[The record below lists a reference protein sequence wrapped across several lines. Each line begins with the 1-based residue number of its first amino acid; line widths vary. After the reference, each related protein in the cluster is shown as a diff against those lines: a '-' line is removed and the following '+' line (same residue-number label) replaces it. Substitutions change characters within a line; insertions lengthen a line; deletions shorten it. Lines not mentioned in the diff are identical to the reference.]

1 MPNPFSIIP
10 QKVLRNKDLKDN
22 ELRLLCVLSTYV
34 NADLLCYPSYTTL
47 AESCGCSR
55 LTVIRILAKLCR
67 LGYVSKMPTKRQ
79 DGGYGS
85 NVYYINYNPTPPS
98 ITTDTSPSI
107 TTDTSPSITTDTS
120 PSITTDTSLVSPL
133 IPAKELNPYELNINP
148 KGFEKSARKRARIR
162 EENKLKAEQRR
173 LDQTLTDDDKAVFSA
188 LEEALVCEIGDNT
201 QKALNLVSIKKIAF
215 KRYAFVAGSDFIAR
229 RLEEIGFWKALNA
242 VMYVFRDAKVR
253 IIKNG
258 NCQGVDIKQLFEKEK
273 VA

>member
-22 ELRLLCVLSTYV
+22 ELRLLCVLATYV
-34 NADLLCYPSYTTL
+34 NDDLVCYPSYATL
-47 AESCGCSR
+47 AESCGCCIR
-55 LTVIRILAKLCR
+55 TVIRTLSKLCT
-67 LGYVSKMPTKRQ
+67 LGYIHKIPSKRE
-79 DGGYGS
+79 DGGQGS
-85 NVYYINYNPTPPS
+85 NVYYLNYNPTPPS
-98 ITTDTSPSI
+98 ITI
-107 TTDTSPSITTDTS
+107 DTS

-133 IPAKELNPYELNINP
+133 IPAKELYPYELNINP

-173 LDQTLTDDDKAVFSA
+173 LDQTLTEDDKAVFSA

-229 RLEEIGFWKALNA
+229 RLEEVGFWKALDA
-242 VMYVFRDAKVR
+242 VMYVFRGAKVR

-258 NCQGVDIKQLFEKEK
+258 NCQGVDIKELFEKEK

>member
-55 LTVIRILAKLCR
+55 LTVIRILAKLCK
-67 LGYVSKMPTKRQ
+67 LGYVVKIKTARQ
-79 DGGYGS
+79 DGGCGS
-85 NVYYINYNPTPPS
+85 NVYYINYNPTP
-98 ITTDTSPSI
+98 
-107 TTDTSPSITTDTS
+107 PSITTDTS

-173 LDQTLTDDDKAVFSA
+173 LDQTLTDEDKAVFSA
-188 LEEALVCEIGDNT
+188 LEEDLQGELGENT
-201 QKALNLVSIKKIAF
+201 KKALDLVEIKKIAF
-215 KRYAFVAGSDFIAR
+215 NEYAFVAGSDFIAR
-229 RLEEIGFWKALNA
+229 RLEEVGFWKALNA
-242 VMYVFRDAKVR
+242 VMYVFRGAKVR

-258 NCQGVDIKQLFEKEK
+258 NCQGVDIKELFEKEK

>member
-47 AESCGCSR
+47 AESCGCCIR
-55 LTVIRILAKLCR
+55 TVIRTLSKLCK
-67 LGYVSKMPTKRQ
+67 LGYVVKMPSKRA

-98 ITTDTSPSI
+98 ETGFTSPSDTDV
-107 TTDTSPSITTDTS
+107 TTPSDTDVTTLVT
-120 PSITTDTSLVSPL
+120 PVSL
-133 IPAKELNPYELNINP
+133 AKELYPYELNINP

-173 LDQTLTDDDKAVFSA
+173 LDQTLTEDDKAVFSA
-188 LEEALVCEIGDNT
+188 LEEALVCEIGEQNT

-229 RLEEIGFWKALNA
+229 RLEEVGFWKALNA

-258 NCQGVDIKQLFEKEK
+258 NCQGVDIKELFEKEK

>member
-22 ELRLLCVLSTYV
+22 ELRLLCVLATYV
-34 NADLLCYPSYTTL
+34 NEDLVCYPSYTTL

-55 LTVIRILAKLCR
+55 RMVIYTLAKLCK
-67 LGYVSKMPTKRQ
+67 LGYVVKMPTNRQ
-79 DGGYGS
+79 DGGCGS

-98 ITTDTSPSI
+98 ETGFTNPSE
-107 TTDTSPSITTDTS
+107 TGFTN
-120 PSITTDTSLVSPL
+120 LVKQVS
-133 IPAKELNPYELNINP
+133 PAKELNPYELNINP
-148 KGFEKSARKRARIR
+148 KGFEKSARKRARIS

-173 LDQTLTDDDKAVFSA
+173 LDQTLTEDDKAVFSA
-188 LEEALVCEIGDNT
+188 LEEALVCEIGENT
-201 QKALNLVSIKKIAF
+201 KKALDLVEIKKIAF

-229 RLEEIGFWKALNA
+229 RLEEVGFWKALNA
-242 VMYVFRDAKVR
+242 VMYVFRGAKVR

-258 NCQGVDIKQLFEKEK
+258 NCQGVDIKELFEKEK